1 MEIKRRLIYILF
13 AIFCVI
19 GAGSLGYYLIF
30 KAHYG
35 YMTCLYM
42 TVISLTTVGYGEVI
56 QVTGNVPA
64 EIFTMILITFGMGI
78 ILYGISTLTAIIIE
92 GELSGILRKKR
103 MEKKIQ
109 KLKDHY
115 IVCGG
120 GQTGR
125 PVLAELILS
134 GEPVVLIEQSQEV
147 IDRCKTFWDDLLY
160 VLGDAA
166 DDAILKSSGIE
177 NAKGIIVSLASDKD
191 NLFTTMSARMLNSR
205 IRIISRTTDTALEA
219 KMRRAGANGIVSP
232 NYIGALR
239 MASEMIRPAAVD
251 FLDSMLRSSRGN
263 LRIDEISI
271 AENSPLLKKKLI
283 DAGFKQ
289 KFDLLVLGVRNN
301 NKEIEFNPDPA
312 RILASGETLIVMG
325 EVENITRVRH
335 KYYKPA

>member
-19 GAGSLGYYLIF
+19 WAGTFGYYIIF
-30 KAHYG
+30 KTEHG
-35 YMTCLYM
+35 FMTCLYM

-56 QVTGNVPA
+56 QVTGNMPA
-64 EIFTMILITFGMGI
+64 ELFTMILITFGMGI
-78 ILYGISTLTAIIIE
+78 ILYGISTLTAITIE
-92 GELSGILRKKR
+92 GELSGLLRKKR

-125 PVLAELILS
+125 PVLAEMIVNE
-134 GEPVVLIEQSQEV
+134 EPVVLIEQSEES
-147 IDRCKTFWDDLLY
+147 IERCKRHWEDLLY
-160 VLGDAA
+160 IRGDAS
-166 DDAILKSSGIE
+166 DDAVLKAAGIE

-205 IRIISRTTDTALEA
+205 IRIVSRTTDAALEA

-263 LRIDEISI
+263 LRIHEISI
-271 AENSPLLKKKLI
+271 GEKSPLLDKNI
-283 DAGFKQ
+283 VEAGFKQ
-289 KFDLLVLGVRNN
+289 KFDLLVLGIKNN
-301 NKEIEFNPDPA
+301 NNEVEFNPEA
-312 RILASGETLIVMG
+312 TRMLATGETLIVMG

-335 KYYKPA
+335 KY

>member
-1 MEIKRRLIYILF
+1 MEIKRRLIYIIS

-19 GAGSLGYYLIF
+19 WAGTLGYYFIF
-30 KAHYG
+30 KAQYDF
-35 YMTCLYM
+35 MTCLYM

-56 QVTGNVPA
+56 EVAGNVTA
-64 EIFTMILITFGMGI
+64 ELFTMVLITFGMGI

-125 PVLAELILS
+125 PVLAEMIVN
-134 GEPVVLIEQSQEV
+134 GEPVVLIEQSEE
-147 IDRCKTFWDDLLY
+147 IIGRCKAIWEDLLY
-160 VLGDAA
+160 IMGDAS
-166 DDAILKSSGIE
+166 DDANLKAAGIE

-205 IRIISRTTDTALEA
+205 IRIVSRTTDAALEA
-219 KMRRAGANGIVSP
+219 KMRRAGANSIVSP

-263 LRIDEISI
+263 LRIHEISV
-271 AENSPLLKKKLI
+271 AEKSPLLQKNII
-283 DAGFKQ
+283 DSGLKQ
-289 KFDLLVLGVRNN
+289 KYNLLVLGIRNN
-301 NKEIEFNPDPA
+301 NKEIEFNPEPS
-312 RILASGETLIVMG
+312 RLLASGETIIVMG

-335 KYYKPA
+335 KY

>member
-19 GAGSLGYYLIF
+19 WVGSFGYYFIF
-30 KAHYG
+30 ETKYG
-35 YMTCLYM
+35 FMTCVYM

-64 EIFTMILITFGMGI
+64 ELFTMILITFGMGI

-103 MEKKIQ
+103 MEKKIR

-125 PVLAELILS
+125 PVLAELIVN
-134 GEPVVLIEQSQEV
+134 GEPVVLIEQSEE
-147 IDRCKTFWDDLLY
+147 IIGRCKTIWEDLLY
-160 VLGDAA
+160 VMGDAS
-166 DDAILKSSGIE
+166 DDMNLKAAGIE
-177 NAKGIIVSLASDKD
+177 KAKGIIVSLASNKD
-191 NLFTTMSARMLNSR
+191 NLFITMSARMLNSR
-205 IRIISRTTDTALEA
+205 IRIVSRVTDTTLEA
-219 KMRRAGANGIVSP
+219 KMRRAGANSIVSP

-263 LRIDEISI
+263 LRIHEISI
-271 AENSPLLKKKLI
+271 AEKSPLLEKNI
-283 DAGFKQ
+283 IETGFKQ
-289 KFDLLVLGVRNN
+289 RFNLLVLAIRNT
-301 NKEIEFNPDPA
+301 NKEIEFNPEPT
-312 RILASGETLIVMG
+312 RMLASGETLIVMG
-325 EVENITRVRH
+325 DVENITRVRH
-335 KYYKPA
+335 KY

>member
-1 MEIKRRLIYILF
+1 MEIKRRLIYILV

-19 GAGSLGYYLIF
+19 GAGSFGYYFIF
-30 KAHYG
+30 KAHHG
-35 YMTCLYM
+35 FMTCLYM

-56 QVTGNVPA
+56 QITGNVPA

-103 MEKKIQ
+103 MEKRIQ

-134 GEPVVLIEQSQEV
+134 GESVVLIEQSQE
-147 IDRCKTFWDDLLY
+147 IIERCKTHWDDLLY
-160 VLGDAA
+160 VLGDAG
-166 DDAILKSSGIE
+166 DDANLKAAGIE

-263 LRIDEISI
+263 LRIHEISI
-271 AENSPLLKKKLI
+271 AENSPLRGKNI
-283 DAGFKQ
+283 VDAGFKQ

-301 NKEIEFNPDPA
+301 NKEIEFNPDPT
-312 RILASGETLIVMG
+312 RMLASGETLIVMG
-325 EVENITRVRH
+325 DVENITRVRH
-335 KYYKPA
+335 KY

>member
-19 GAGSLGYYLIF
+19 WAGSFGYYLIF
-30 KAHYG
+30 KAQYG
-35 YMTCLYM
+35 FMTCVYM

-56 QVTGNVPA
+56 KVTGNVTA
-64 EIFTMILITFGMGI
+64 ELFTMILITFGMGI

-115 IVCGG
+115 IICGG

-125 PVLAELILS
+125 PVLAELIINN
-134 GEPVVLIEQSQEV
+134 EPVVLIEQSEET
-147 IDRCKTFWDDLLY
+147 IERCKATWEGLLY
-160 VLGDAA
+160 VKGDAS
-166 DDAILKSSGIE
+166 DDANLKAAGIE
-177 NAKGIIVSLASDKD
+177 HAKGVIVSLASDKD

-205 IRIISRTTDTALEA
+205 IRIISRVVDTGLEA

-263 LRIDEISI
+263 LRIHEISI
-271 AENSPLLKKKLI
+271 AEKSPLLGKNII

-289 KFDLLVLGVRNN
+289 KYDLLVLAIRNN
-301 NKEIEFNPDPA
+301 NKEIEFNPDPTRLLVA
-312 RILASGETLIVMG
+312 GETLIVMG

-335 KYYKPA
+335 KY

>member
-1 MEIKRRLIYILF
+1 MEIKRRLIYIIS

-19 GAGSLGYYLIF
+19 WAGTLGYYFIF
-30 KAHYG
+30 KAQYDF
-35 YMTCLYM
+35 MTCLYM

-56 QVTGNVPA
+56 EVAGNVKA
-64 EIFTMILITFGMGI
+64 ELFTMVLITFGMGI

-125 PVLAELILS
+125 PVLAEMIVN
-134 GEPVVLIEQSQEV
+134 GEPVVLIEQSEE
-147 IDRCKTFWDDLLY
+147 IIGRCKAIWEDLLY
-160 VLGDAA
+160 IMGDAS
-166 DDAILKSSGIE
+166 DDANLKSAGIE

-205 IRIISRTTDTALEA
+205 IRIVSRTTDAALEA
-219 KMRRAGANGIVSP
+219 KMRRAGANCIVSP

-263 LRIDEISI
+263 LRIHEISV
-271 AENSPLLKKKLI
+271 AEKSPLLQKNII
-283 DAGFKQ
+283 DSGLKQ
-289 KFDLLVLGVRNN
+289 KYNLLVLGIRNN
-301 NKEIEFNPDPA
+301 NKEIEFNPEPS
-312 RILASGETLIVMG
+312 RLLASGETIIVMG

-335 KYYKPA
+335 KY

>member
-13 AIFCVI
+13 AIFYVI
-19 GAGSLGYYLIF
+19 CAGSFGYYFIF
-30 KAHYG
+30 KAQYDF
-35 YMTCLYM
+35 MTCLYM

-56 QVTGNVPA
+56 QVSGNLPA
-64 EIFTMILITFGMGI
+64 ELFTMILITFGMGI

-134 GEPVVLIEQSQEV
+134 GESVVLIEQSQEV
-147 IDRCKTFWDDLLY
+147 IERCKALWDDLLY

-166 DDAILKSSGIE
+166 DDANLKAAGIE

-251 FLDSMLRSSRGN
+251 FLDSMLRSSRGS
-263 LRIDEISI
+263 LRIHEISI
-271 AENSPLLKKKLI
+271 AENSPLMEKNII

-289 KFDLLVLGVRNN
+289 QFDLLVLGVRNN
-301 NKEIEFNPDPA
+301 NKEIEFNPDPT
-312 RILASGETLIVMG
+312 RILVSGETLIVMG

-335 KYYKPA
+335 KY

>member
-1 MEIKRRLIYILF
+1 MEIKRRLIYIMF
-13 AIFCVI
+13 TIFCVI
-19 GAGSLGYYLIF
+19 WVGSFGYYFIF

-35 YMTCLYM
+35 FMTCLYM

-56 QVTGNVPA
+56 EVSGNVPA

-125 PVLAELILS
+125 PVLAELLLS
-134 GEPVVLIEQSQEV
+134 GEPVVLIEQSQES
-147 IDRCKTFWDDLLY
+147 IERCKTLWEDLLY
-160 VLGDAA
+160 VMGDASE
-166 DDAILKSSGIE
+166 DAILKAAGIE
-177 NAKGIIVSLASDKD
+177 NARGIIVSLASDKD

-205 IRIISRTTDTALEA
+205 IRIISRVIDTALEA

-263 LRIDEISI
+263 LRIHEISI
-271 AENSPLLKKKLI
+271 AEKSPLMDKNI
-283 DAGFKQ
+283 IEAGLKQ
-289 KFDLLVLGVRNN
+289 KFDLLVLGIRNN
-301 NKEIEFNPDPA
+301 NKEIEFNPDPT

-325 EVENITRVRH
+325 EVENITRARH
-335 KYYKPA
+335 KY

>member
-1 MEIKRRLIYILF
+1 MEIKRRLIYTLF
-13 AIFCVI
+13 AVFWVI
-19 GAGSLGYYLIF
+19 WAGSFGYYFIF
-30 KAHYG
+30 NAQYG
-35 YMTCLYM
+35 FMTCLYM

-56 QVTGNVPA
+56 GVTGNVAA
-64 EIFTMILITFGMGI
+64 ELFTMILITFGMGI

-125 PVLAELILS
+125 PVLAELILNA
-134 GEPVVLIEQSQEV
+134 EPVVLIEQSEK
-147 IDRCKTFWDDLLY
+147 IIERCKSIWEDLLY
-160 VLGDAA
+160 VMGDAS
-166 DDAILKSSGIE
+166 DDANLKTAGIE
-177 NAKGIIVSLASDKD
+177 NARGIIVSLASDKD

-251 FLDSMLRSSRGN
+251 FLDSMLRSTRGN
-263 LRIDEISI
+263 LRIHEIVI
-271 AENSPLLKKKLI
+271 AEKSPLLDKNII
-283 DAGFKQ
+283 DAGLKQ
-289 KFDLLVLGVRNN
+289 KFDLLVLGIRNN
-301 NKEIEFNPDPA
+301 NKEIEFDPDPT

-335 KYYKPA
+335 KY

>member
-1 MEIKRRLIYILF
+1 MEIKRRLIYILV

-19 GAGSLGYYLIF
+19 GAGSFGYYFIF
-30 KAHYG
+30 KAHHG
-35 YMTCLYM
+35 FMTCLYM

-56 QVTGNVPA
+56 QITGNVPA

-103 MEKKIQ
+103 MEKRIQ

-134 GEPVVLIEQSQEV
+134 GESVVLIEQSQE
-147 IDRCKTFWDDLLY
+147 IIERCKTHWDDLLY

-166 DDAILKSSGIE
+166 DDANLKAAGIE

-263 LRIDEISI
+263 LRIHEISI
-271 AENSPLLKKKLI
+271 AENSPLRGKNI
-283 DAGFKQ
+283 VDAGFKQ

-301 NKEIEFNPDPA
+301 LKEIEFNPDPT
-312 RILASGETLIVMG
+312 RMLASGETLIVMG
-325 EVENITRVRH
+325 DVENITRVRH
-335 KYYKPA
+335 KY

>member
-1 MEIKRRLIYILF
+1 MEIKRRLIYILV

-19 GAGSLGYYLIF
+19 GAGSFGYYFIF
-30 KAHYG
+30 KAHHG
-35 YMTCLYM
+35 FMTCLYM

-56 QVTGNVPA
+56 QITGNVPA

-103 MEKKIQ
+103 MEKRIQ

-134 GEPVVLIEQSQEV
+134 GESVVLIEQSQE
-147 IDRCKTFWDDLLY
+147 IIERCKTHWDDLLY

-166 DDAILKSSGIE
+166 DDANLKAAGIE

-263 LRIDEISI
+263 LRIHEISI
-271 AENSPLLKKKLI
+271 AENSPLRGKNI
-283 DAGFKQ
+283 VDAGFKQ

-301 NKEIEFNPDPA
+301 IKEIEFNPDPT
-312 RILASGETLIVMG
+312 RMLASGETLIVMG
-325 EVENITRVRH
+325 DVENITRVRH
-335 KYYKPA
+335 KY